1 MSAESFLKHQSGAH
15 MRSGFSKSRRRR
27 AGGLKDFSASFVF
40 SPACC
45 GELWSAADA
54 QGEPVGKAPQ
64 GADGGAPRFAS
75 TACFGG
81 SPRRH
86 GYPGFVQLLRLEE
99 GPKVLKLKG

>member
-1 MSAESFLKHQSGAH
+1 MLTCGQDFPRADGEEPVDLKI
-15 MRSGFSKSRRRR
+15 SRP
-27 AGGLKDFSASFVF
+27 ALYL
-40 SPACC
+40 PACC

-64 GADGGAPRFAS
+64 GADGGAPRSAS